1 MASKEEKIEVEGEV
15 TEALPSTMFRVKLD
29 GGHDVL
35 ATISGKMRK
44 HYIRILPGDK
54 VKVELSP
61 YDLTRGRITYRHP
74 LRLSMKVRPSVKA
87 MCERCRVIKRHGRTL
102 VICTNPRHKQRQG

>member
-15 TEALPSTMFRVKLD
+15 TEALPSTMFRVKLE

-44 HYIRILPGDK
+44 HYIRILDRK
-54 VKVELSP
+54 S
-61 YDLTRGRITYRHP
+61 TRLNSSHVSESR
-74 LRLSMKVRPSVKA
+74 MPSSA
-87 MCERCRVIKRHGRTL
+87 
-102 VICTNPRHKQRQG
+102 

>member
-1 MASKEEKIEVEGEV
+1 MTALASAALPCARITAEERDMPTKEEKIEVEGEV
-15 TEALPSTMFRVKLD
+15 VEALPSTMFRVQLE
-29 GGHDVL
+29 GGHSVL

-61 YDLTRGRITYRHP
+61 YDLNRGRITYR
-74 LRLSMKVRPSVKA
+74 
-87 MCERCRVIKRHGRTL
+87 
-102 VICTNPRHKQRQG
+102 PR

>member
-44 HYIRILPGDK
+44 HYIRILPG
-54 VKVELSP
+54 
-61 YDLTRGRITYRHP
+61 TRSR
-74 LRLSMKVRPSVKA
+74 SSCRP
-87 MCERCRVIKRHGRTL
+87 T
-102 VICTNPRHKQRQG
+102 T